1 MNDFFKR
8 NKVLFFIIGLSFLC
22 WGGLILLKGMWV
34 DDWAWVWVY
43 FESKNYNEFI
53 EPFRCL
59 RKVLEGSGW
68 YVIYHLF
75 EIFKGNTSEIL
86 NTLRFFI
93 PTTNALLLYAISKNI
108 LRTKTI
114 LPETIATVYLVSPAV
129 NNFWIASM
137 PYDIEVC
144 FFFLS
149 ILFTLR
155 YIREKNLKPL
165 NYILSLLLASCCM
178 IALGSYI
185 PFEILRPTI
194 VLYIILKE
202 QEPKFSK
209 AIKRTALFWAPF
221 LLIGIAVFIDTKL
234 RPQYGPYAGLY
245 ELKPLSLL
253 HVRYYKSLRY
263 FISLYN
269 PFNLIYRLEPRAY
282 LAGISFFAS
291 CVSCLFLSKFGRD
304 YFTRKEKELPL
315 ILAEIKSVLFF
326 AIFSFFVGLTP
337 YALTR
342 SSVRLGDLSRFA
354 ILANVGFSI
363 FIPAFLLML
372 YYKRWLNKQ
381 VYFILLGCVIFMG
394 VYQCRYAIRD
404 YDIHWREQQA
414 FWSKFIKRVPD
425 IKENTFL
432 VIDFPQKPS
441 DYFTFQTHYTY
452 IYTAQ
457 LNFLYARSRDKKE
470 LNKYFVVDAT
480 QRFARP
486 EYFDKKEV
494 VGQGFAFKGPG
505 RKFYP
510 KNLLVASYHGGEVY
524 LNHEINESNISGR
537 SSNMSFLVSKSSPER
552 IIGKDKAAKDFPLR
566 WIIE

>member
-1 MNDFFKR
+1 MNDFYKR
-8 NKVLFFIIGLSFLC
+8 NKVLLFIIGLSFLC
-22 WGGLILLKGMWV
+22 WGGLILLKGLWV
-34 DDWAWVWVY
+34 DDWAWVWMY
-43 FESKNYNEFI
+43 FESKDYNEFI
-53 EPFRCL
+53 EPWRSL
-59 RKVLEGSGW
+59 RKVIEGSIW
-68 YVIYHLF
+68 YVLYHLF
-75 EIFKGNTSEIL
+75 EIFKGTTSQIL
-86 NTLRFFI
+86 NTLKFVVLTI
-93 PTTNALLLYAISKNI
+93 NAFVLYTITKNI

-129 NNFWIASM
+129 NNLWPVNIN
-137 PYDIEVC
+137 YDIELC

-149 ILFTLR
+149 VLFTIKYLR
-155 YIREKNLKPL
+155 EDNLKRL
-165 NYILSLLLASCCM
+165 NYFLSFLLASYCM
-178 IALGSYI
+178 MALGSYI

-202 QEPKFSK
+202 QEPKISK

-221 LLIGIAVFIDTKL
+221 LLIGIAVFIDTKI

-263 FISLYN
+263 FMSLYN
-269 PFNLIYRLEPRAY
+269 PFNLGYRLEPRAY
-282 LAGISFFAS
+282 LAGISFLAS

-304 YFTRKEKELPL
+304 YFTRKERELPL

-337 YALTR
+337 YVLTR
-342 SSVRLGDLSRFA
+342 ESVSLGDLSRFA

-363 FIPAFLLML
+363 FIAAFLLML

-394 VYQCRYAIRD
+394 VYQCRYVTRD

-441 DYFTFQTHYTY
+441 DYFPYRTLYTY

-480 QRFARP
+480 HKFAGP

-494 VGQGFAFKGPG
+494 GQGFSFKGVE

-537 SSNMSFLVSKSSPER
+537 SSNMSFLVSKSSPGQ
-552 IIGKDKAAKDFPLR
+552 IIGKDKAANDFPLR